1 MTPEEYNAQQE
12 YLLTHPQ
19 TITKLQAMKQLKVL
33 KLWSKFQN
41 ILANNA
47 DANDVWLLA
56 LNLDRKDP
64 LVANIGKSLNLTD
77 TDIDNLF
84 AEASKL

>member
-1 MTPEEYNAQQE
+1 
-12 YLLTHPQ
+12 LTHPQ

>member
-33 KLWSKFQN
+33 
-41 ILANNA
+41 
-47 DANDVWLLA
+47 
-56 LNLDRKDP
+56 NLDRKDP
-64 LVANIGKSLNLTD
+64 LVASLGNPLVASLGKSLNLTD